1 MAGRLVDDPGLG
13 RPGRVAG
20 TGEWAARFGADR
32 GATLAAVAA
41 GLTPEGLARC
51 AEPSQAE
58 FASALSISKRTSNVL
73 VWSAQRAYTRRMR
86 CEWDEAKRQANLQKH
101 GVDFADAAAAL
112 EDPGN
117 RTLPD
122 TDAQGEARWIT
133 LGLDALLRTLVVVW
147 TERAGD
153 RIRIISARKASR
165 GEGRHYPRD

>member
-1 MAGRLVDDPGLG
+1 
-13 RPGRVAG
+13 
-20 TGEWAARFGADR
+20 
-32 GATLAAVAA
+32 
-41 GLTPEGLARC
+41 
-51 AEPSQAE
+51 
-58 FASALSISKRTSNVL
+58 
-73 VWSAQRAYTRRMR
+73 MR